1 MVPPEDMFPAAVNA
15 VDDISGFC
23 TRQPSVC
30 ETAHAVFVKLEAK
43 AKYSIRLMYEWAQQP
58 PGEHGAGDP
67 PLGLRADPMPTGSLT
82 QIAAA
87 ASAVHA
93 HHRGPDP
100 RVARAEGQAPRL
112 NAAPRARC
120 GLAACAPRYLRGMSD
135 AARPEGLPEFAEVES
150 NFAFLDDWED
160 RYRYL
165 IELGRLM
172 GPFPERGAN
181 RRQQGPGLRQPGV
194 DDDPAA
200 TERRRR
206 PSSSCA
212 ATAMR

>member
-1 MVPPEDMFPAAVNA
+1 MRAIRVLVFVGLVALLLPSPPEQAAPRFASIGAGEAMVPAEDMFTAAVSA

-87 ASAVHA
+87 ASASTLTIEDLIPEW
-93 HHRGPDP
+93 RGPKDK
-100 RVARAEGQAPRL
+100 
-112 NAAPRARC
+112 
-120 GLAACAPRYLRGMSD
+120 
-135 AARPEGLPEFAEVES
+135 RPG
-150 NFAFLDDWED
+150 
-160 RYRYL
+160 
-165 IELGRLM
+165 
-172 GPFPERGAN
+172 
-181 RRQQGPGLRQPGV
+181 
-194 DDDPAA
+194 
-200 TERRRR
+200 
-206 PSSSCA
+206 
-212 ATAMR
+212 